1 MGSILK
7 IIALLFAVWL
17 LSLIVRSSLR
27 RAQRDADGENPPRRQ
42 QNQATQQMV
51 PCARCGVHVPRADA
65 VVRDGKEY
73 CSPEHARGP

>member
-1 MGSILK
+1 V
-7 IIALLFAVWL
+7 LLFAVWL

-27 RAQRDADGENPPRRQ
+27 RIQRDAEGRTSARQ
-42 QNQATQQMV
+42 QPDQVTQQMV

-73 CSPEHARGP
+73 CSPEHAHSR

>member
-7 IIALLFAVWL
+7 IIVLLFAVWL

-27 RAQRDADGENPPRRQ
+27 RIQRDVEGKNAPRRQ
-42 QNQATQQMV
+42 STQVAQQMV

>member
-7 IIALLFAVWL
+7 IVVLLFAVWL

-27 RAQRDADGENPPRRQ
+27 RIQRDVESKNAPRRQ
-42 QNQATQQMV
+42 STQVAQQMV